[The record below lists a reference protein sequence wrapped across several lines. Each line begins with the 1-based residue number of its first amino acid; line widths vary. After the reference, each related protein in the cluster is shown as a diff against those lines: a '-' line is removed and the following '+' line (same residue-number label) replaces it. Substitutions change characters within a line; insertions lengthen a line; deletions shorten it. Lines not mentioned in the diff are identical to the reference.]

1 MKMSKKILA
10 TALATLTMSM
20 SLAGCGGSSSSSTT
34 DSSASE
40 TGKIYNIGICQ
51 LVTHDALDA
60 ATEGFKEAVIEG
72 LGEENVKFIEQN
84 AAGDNNTCTT
94 IVNDFVS
101 KDVDL
106 IMANATG
113 SLQAAANAT
122 VDIPILGTS
131 ITEYGVALEID
142 DFTGTVGGNIS
153 GTSDLAPLE
162 DQAQM
167 IIDLVPDA
175 KTVGL
180 LYCSAEPNSAY
191 QVKVVKEYLED
202 KGLTVKD
209 YAFSASSDV
218 AQVAEA
224 AAAESDAI
232 YIPTDNTAASCTETI
247 NNVVLPT
254 KTPIIAGEA
263 GICSGCGVATLSI
276 SYKELGKK
284 TGEMAVAILKG
295 EKNISEMP
303 IEYDDNPVKKYNK
316 TICDELGFT
325 VPEDYEVLE

>member
-1 MKMSKKILA
+1 MKKTKRIMALILA
-10 TALATLTMSM
+10 TLSLSM
-20 SLAGCGGSSSSSTT
+20 CFAGCGETST
-34 DSSASE
+34 SEESAQS
-40 TGKIYNIGICQ
+40 GKYTIGICQ

-60 ATEGFKEAVIEG
+60 ATNGFKDAVVEA
-72 LGEENVKFIEQN
+72 LGEENVEFLEQN

-113 SLQAAANAT
+113 ALQAAANAT

-167 IIDLVPDA
+167 IMDLVPEA
-175 KTVGL
+175 KKVGL

-191 QVKVVKEYLED
+191 QVKVVKEYLEG

-209 YAFSASSDV
+209 FAFSASSDV

-224 AAAESDAI
+224 AAADSDVI

-263 GICSGCGVATLSI
+263 GICSGCGIATLSI
-276 SYKELGKK
+276 SYEELGKK
-284 TGEMAVAILKG
+284 TGEMAVEILKG

-303 IEYDDNPVKKYNK
+303 IAYDDNPVKKYNK
-316 TICDELGFT
+316 TICDELGIT
-325 VPEDYEVLE
+325 VPDDYEVLE

>member
-1 MKMSKKILA
+1 MKKTKKILA
-10 TALATLTMSM
+10 VLLSALTL
-20 SLAGCGGSSSSSTT
+20 SLSLVGCAGSGNESSSN
-34 DSSASE
+34 E
-40 TGKIYNIGICQ
+40 GKVYNIGICQ

-60 ATEGFKEAVIEG
+60 ATKGFKEAVVAG

-101 KDVDL
+101 KNVDL
-106 IMANATG
+106 IMANATPA
-113 SLQAAANAT
+113 LQAAANAT
-122 VDIPILGTS
+122 LDIPILGTS
-131 ITEYGVALEID
+131 VTEYGVALEID
-142 DFTGTVGGNIS
+142 DFSGTVGGNIS

-162 DQAQM
+162 EQAQM
-167 IIDLVPDA
+167 VIDFVPDA
-175 KTVGL
+175 KKVGL

-191 QVKVVKEYLED
+191 QVKVVREYLEG

-224 AAAESDAI
+224 CASDSDVI

-247 NNVVLPT
+247 NNVVLPK

-263 GICSGCGVATLSI
+263 GICSGCGIATLAI
-276 SYKELGKK
+276 SYEELGKK
-284 TGEMAVAILKG
+284 TGEMAVDILKNG
-295 EKNISEMP
+295 KDISEMP
-303 IEYDDNPVKKYNK
+303 IQYDENTVKKYNK
-316 TICDELGFT
+316 IICDELGIK
-325 VPEDYEVLE
+325 VPEGYEVLE

>member
-1 MKMSKKILA
+1 MKKATLKKVMA
-10 TALATLTMSM
+10 VALALAM
-20 SLAGCGGSSSSSTT
+20 LAGFAGCTVKK
-34 DSSASE
+34 DD
-40 TGKIYNIGICQ
+40 GKYTIGICQ

-60 ATEGFKEAVIEG
+60 ATQGFKDAVIEA
-72 LGEENVKFIEQN
+72 LGEENVEFLEQN
-84 AAGDNNTCTT
+84 AAGENNMCTT

-113 SLQAAANAT
+113 ALQAAANAT
-122 VDIPILGTS
+122 LDIPILGTS

-142 DFTGTVGGNIS
+142 NFTGTVGCNIS

-162 DQAQM
+162 EQAQM
-167 IIDLVPDA
+167 ILDLVPDA
-175 KTVGL
+175 QTVGM

-191 QVKVVKEYLED
+191 QVKVVTEYLEA

-209 YAFSASSDV
+209 FSFSASSDV

-224 AAAESDAI
+224 AAAASDAI

-263 GICSGCGVATLSI
+263 GICSGCGIATLSI
-276 SYKELGKK
+276 SYYELGRK
-284 TGEMAVAILKG
+284 TGEMAAQILTG
-295 EKNISEMP
+295 AVNISDMP
-303 IEYDDNPVKKYNK
+303 IAYDPNPVKKYNAA
-316 TICDELGFT
+316 ICEELGI
-325 VPEDYEVLE
+325 VIPEGYEPLN

>member
-1 MKMSKKILA
+1 MKKKIFVKMLA
-10 TALATLTMSM
+10 VAVAVLMLV
-20 SLAGCGGSSSSSTT
+20 SLCGC
-34 DSSASE
+34 DASKDD
-40 TGKIYNIGICQ
+40 GKYTIGICQ

-60 ATEGFKEAVIEG
+60 ATQGFKDAVIEA
-72 LGEENVKFIEQN
+72 LGEENVVFLEQN
-84 AAGDNNTCTT
+84 AAGENNMCTT

-106 IMANATG
+106 ILANATG
-113 SLQAAANAT
+113 ALQAAANAT
-122 VDIPILGTS
+122 LDIPILGTS

-142 DFTGTVGGNIS
+142 NFSGTVGGNIS

-162 DQAQM
+162 EQAQM
-167 IIDLVPDA
+167 ILDLVPEA
-175 KTVGL
+175 KTVGM

-191 QVKVVKEYLED
+191 QVKVVTEYLEA

-209 YAFSASSDV
+209 FSFSASSDV

-224 AAAESDAI
+224 AAAASDAI

-263 GICSGCGVATLSI
+263 ALCSGCGIATLSI
-276 SYKELGKK
+276 SYYELGRQ
-284 TGEMAVAILKG
+284 TGEMAVQILTRAA
-295 EKNISEMP
+295 NISEMP
-303 IEYDDNPVKKYNK
+303 IAYDPNPVKKYNAA
-316 TICDELGFT
+316 ICEELGIAI
-325 VPEDYEVLE
+325 PEDYAPLD

>member
-1 MKMSKKILA
+1 MKKKIFVKMLA
-10 TALATLTMSM
+10 AAVAVLMLV
-20 SLAGCGGSSSSSTT
+20 SLCGCA
-34 DSSASE
+34 ASKDD
-40 TGKIYNIGICQ
+40 GKYTIGICQ

-60 ATEGFKEAVIEG
+60 ATQGFKDAVIEA
-72 LGEENVKFIEQN
+72 LGEENVVFLEQN
-84 AAGDNNTCTT
+84 AAGENNMCTT

-106 IMANATG
+106 ILANATG
-113 SLQAAANAT
+113 ALQAAANAT
-122 VDIPILGTS
+122 LDIPILGTS

-142 DFTGTVGGNIS
+142 NFSGTVGGNIS

-162 DQAQM
+162 EQAQM
-167 IIDLVPDA
+167 ILDLVPEA
-175 KTVGL
+175 KTVGM

-191 QVKVVKEYLED
+191 QVKVVTEYLEA

-209 YAFSASSDV
+209 FSFSASSDV

-224 AAAESDAI
+224 AAAASDAI

-263 GICSGCGVATLSI
+263 GICSGCGIATLSI
-276 SYKELGKK
+276 SYYELGRQ
-284 TGEMAVAILKG
+284 TGEMAVQILTG
-295 EKNISEMP
+295 AANISEMP
-303 IEYDDNPVKKYNK
+303 IAYDPNPVKKYNAA
-316 TICDELGFT
+316 ICEELGIAI
-325 VPEDYEVLE
+325 PEDYAPLD

>member
-1 MKMSKKILA
+1 MKVSKKIMA
-10 TALATLTMSM
+10 TALAALTMSM
-20 SLAGCGGSSSSSTT
+20 SLAGCGSSTSSTT
-34 DSSASE
+34 DNSSEA
-40 TGKIYNIGICQ
+40 GKVYNIGICQ

-60 ATEGFKEAVIEG
+60 ATKGFKEAVIAG
-72 LGEENVKFIEQN
+72 LGEENVNFIEQN

-113 SLQAAANAT
+113 ALQAAANAT

-167 IIDLVPDA
+167 ILDLVPDA

-180 LYCSAEPNSAY
+180 LYCSAEPNSSY
-191 QVKVVKEYLED
+191 QVKVVREFLEG

-263 GICSGCGVATLSI
+263 GICTGCGIATLSI
-276 SYKELGKK
+276 SYEELGKK
-284 TGEMAVAILKG
+284 TGEMAVEILKDG
-295 EKNISEMP
+295 KDISEMA
-303 IEYDDNPVKKYNK
+303 IAYDDNPVKKYNK
-316 TICDELGFT
+316 TICDELGIT
-325 VPEDYEVLE
+325 IPEDYEVLE

>member
-1 MKMSKKILA
+1 MKKNTIVRIISALLA
-10 TALATLTMSM
+10 VVM
-20 SLAGCGGSSSSSTT
+20 LAGIVGCAGA
-34 DSSASE
+34 DD
-40 TGKIYNIGICQ
+40 GKYTIGICQ

-60 ATEGFKEAVIEG
+60 ATQGFKDAVIEG
-72 LGEENVKFIEQN
+72 LGEENVEFLEQN
-84 AAGDNNTCTT
+84 AAGENNICTT

-113 SLQAAANAT
+113 ALQAAANAT
-122 VDIPILGTS
+122 LDIPILGTS
-131 ITEYGVALEID
+131 ITEYGVALEIEN
-142 DFTGTVGGNIS
+142 FTGVVGGNIS

-175 KTVGL
+175 KTVGM

-191 QVKVVKEYLED
+191 QVKVVREYLEG
-202 KGLTVKD
+202 KGLTVED
-209 YAFSASSDV
+209 YSFSASSDV

-224 AAAESDAI
+224 AAANSDVI
-232 YIPTDNTAASCTETI
+232 YVPTDNTAASCTATI

-263 GICSGCGVATLSI
+263 GICGGCGIATLSI
-276 SYKELGKK
+276 SYYELGKK
-284 TGEMAVAILKG
+284 TGEMAVQILKG
-295 EKNISEMP
+295 EADISEMA
-303 IEYDDNPVKKYNK
+303 IAYDPNPVKKYNAE
-316 TICDELGFT
+316 ICGVLGIEI
-325 VPEDYEVLE
+325 PDDYEPLA

>member
-1 MKMSKKILA
+1 MKKVLA
-10 TALATLTMSM
+10 LLLCAMLCVAA
-20 SLAGCGGSSSSSTT
+20 LAGCT
-34 DSSASE
+34 SADD
-40 TGKIYNIGICQ
+40 GKYTIGICQ

-60 ATEGFKEAVIEG
+60 ATQGFKDAVIAE
-72 LGEENVKFIEQN
+72 LGAENVEFIEQN
-84 AAGDNNTCTT
+84 AAGENNTCTT

-122 VDIPILGTS
+122 LDIPILGTS
-131 ITEYGVALEID
+131 ITEYGVALEIENFD
-142 DFTGTVGGNIS
+142 GTVGGNIS

-167 IIDLVPDA
+167 IIDLVPTA

-191 QVKVVKEYLED
+191 QVDVVKNYLEG
-202 KGLTVKD
+202 KGLTVKEFS
-209 YAFSASSDV
+209 FSASSDV

-224 AAAESDAI
+224 AAAASDAI

-263 GICSGCGVATLSI
+263 GICVGCGIATLSI
-276 SYKELGKK
+276 SYYELGKK
-284 TGEMAVAILKG
+284 TGEMAVQVLKG
-295 EKNISEMP
+295 EADISEMA
-303 IEYDDNPVKKYNK
+303 IAYDPNPVKKYNK
-316 TICDELGFT
+316 AICDELGIKI
-325 VPEDYEVLE
+325 PEGYEPLD